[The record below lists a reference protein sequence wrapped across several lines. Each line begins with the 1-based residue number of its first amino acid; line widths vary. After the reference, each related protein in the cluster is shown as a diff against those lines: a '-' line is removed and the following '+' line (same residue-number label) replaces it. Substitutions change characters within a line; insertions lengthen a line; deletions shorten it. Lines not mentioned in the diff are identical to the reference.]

1 MIVRQRRAL
10 IMGCALFVWW
20 MAMMEVG
27 FSEETTK
34 NPTPPVSLS
43 EVVLFGVR
51 PICDLDPSLY
61 PEDKRPCVASYLK
74 AVPEA
79 SPLRKCPSPPAQDQ
93 ALAARRK
100 NLEEQMTVLLGESAR
115 WDAKRFA
122 GAVPLCLEWEGMSEG
137 PLDEAELARQWLDKY
152 PETPLRPFLHLFMA
166 HRFRA
171 GFEAS
176 RREFG
181 KGLPPILAGRYHKHL
196 NEALKSSNH
205 LIKCV
210 AEDLDAQPYVYLPG
224 SDRP

>member
-1 MIVRQRRAL
+1 MIVRLRCAL

-20 MAMMEVG
+20 IAPVEGG
-27 FSEETTK
+27 FSEEITK
-34 NPTPPVSLS
+34 NPSPPVSLS

-51 PICDLDPSLY
+51 PICDLDPSRY
-61 PEDKRPCVASYLK
+61 PEDSRSCVASYLK

-79 SPLRKCPSPPAQDQ
+79 SPLRKRPPPPTQDQ

-100 NLEEQMTVLLGESAR
+100 NLEEQMVVLLGESAR

-122 GAVPLCLEWEGMSEG
+122 GAVPLYLEWEGMSEG
-137 PLDEAELARQWLDKY
+137 PLVEADLARQWLDKY

-181 KGLPPILAGRYHKHL
+181 KGLPPILAARYHKHL
-196 NEALKSSNH
+196 NEALKSSNQ

-210 AEDLDAQPYVYLPG
+210 AKDLEAQPYVYLSG